1 MTLIFPKNNLPEAAQ
16 AWAREIQKQVINV
29 VTSSTADEVNNAAR
43 DSQFASSISTITT
56 TLNGL
61 VSLGRSGSSYTINAD
76 NLNAG
81 AITASSI
88 ELDSSDYELRIATID
103 DEAYLRVSPDSSNGV
118 GFNMIGFGASAG
130 SNLSGWVSNVF
141 PKVNNGQSL
150 GVTGKRWTE
159 LWLTTGVITT
169 SDSRLKTE
177 IQPSELGLNFINSLN
192 PVSYKWITSSTEIVR
207 DENGNILSDE
217 NGETLTIDK
226 PGIRP
231 HYGLI
236 AQELKS
242 AITESGV
249 SDFAG
254 FVQEDPS
261 DPDSLMSIRYEE
273 FISPMIK
280 AIQELSARVEE
291 LEGK

>member
-1 MTLIFPKNNLPEAAQ
+1 MTIIFPNNNLPTSSQ
-16 AWAREIQKQVINV
+16 PWAREITRQLSNVIEST
-29 VTSSTADEVNNAAR
+29 VTDQINNTAR
-43 DSQFASSISTITT
+43 DSQLNSSIIAVSSV
-56 TLNGL
+56 LNGL
-61 VSLGRSGSSYTINAD
+61 VSLGRTGSSYTINAD

-81 AITASSI
+81 SISASSI
-88 ELDSSDYELRIATID
+88 TLDSASFELRIATIS
-103 DEAYLRVSPDSSNGV
+103 DEAYFRVSPESSNGV
-118 GFNMIGFGASAG
+118 AFNMIGFGASAG
-130 SNLSGWVSNVF
+130 SGLSGWVSNVF

-150 GVTGKRWTE
+150 GVSAKRWTE

-192 PVSYKWITSSTEIVR
+192 PVSYKWITSGTEIAR
-207 DENGNILSDE
+207 DENDNILWDE
-217 NGETLTIDK
+217 NEEIITVNK

-236 AQELKS
+236 AQEVKS
-242 AITESGV
+242 AITQSGV

-254 FVQEDPS
+254 FVQEDPA
-261 DPDSLMSIRYEE
+261 DPESLMSIRYEE
-273 FISPMIK
+273 FISPIIK

-291 LEGK
+291 LEGR

>member
-1 MTLIFPKNNLPEAAQ
+1 MTIVFPNSNLPTASQ
-16 AWAREIQKQVINV
+16 PWGRE
-29 VTSSTADEVNNAAR
+29 VTRQLSNIIESSTTAQINNTAR
-43 DSQFASSISTITT
+43 DNQLNTSILAVSSV
-56 TLNGL
+56 LNGL
-61 VSLGRSGSSYTINAD
+61 VSLGRTGSSYTINAD

-81 AITASSI
+81 SITASSI
-88 ELDSSDYELRIATID
+88 TLDSSAFELRIATISD
-103 DEAYLRVSPDSSNGV
+103 DAYFRVSPDSANGV
-118 GFNMIGFGASAG
+118 AFNMVGFGASAA

-207 DENGNILSDE
+207 DENGDILSDE

-236 AQELKS
+236 AQEVKG
-242 AITESGV
+242 AIAESGV

-261 DPDSLMSIRYEE
+261 DPDSIMSIRYEE
-273 FISPMIK
+273 FISPIIK
-280 AIQELSARVEE
+280 AIQELSAKVEE

>member
-242 AITESGV
+242 AIAESGV
-249 SDFAG
+249 NDFAG

>member
-1 MTLIFPKNNLPEAAQ
+1 MTIVFPNSNLPTASQ
-16 AWAREIQKQVINV
+16 PWGRE
-29 VTSSTADEVNNAAR
+29 VTRQLSNIIESSTTAQINNTAR
-43 DSQFASSISTITT
+43 DNQLNTSILAVSSV
-56 TLNGL
+56 LNGL
-61 VSLGRSGSSYTINAD
+61 VSLGRTGSSYTINAD

-81 AITASSI
+81 SITASSI
-88 ELDSSDYELRIATID
+88 TLDSSAFELRIATIA
-103 DEAYLRVSPDSSNGV
+103 DEAYLRVSPDSSNGLA
-118 GFNMIGFGASAG
+118 FNMIGFGASAS

-192 PVSYKWITSSTEIVR
+192 PVSYKWITSSTEIVK
-207 DENGNILSDE
+207 DENGNILSDK
-217 NGETLTIDK
+217 NGEMLTTDK
-226 PGIRP
+226 PGVRP

-236 AQELKS
+236 AQEVRS
-242 AITESGV
+242 AIAQSGV

-261 DPDSLMSIRYEE
+261 DPDSIMSIRYEE

>member
-88 ELDSSDYELRIATID
+88 ELDSSAYELRIATID

-192 PVSYKWITSSTEIVR
+192 PVSYKWITSSTEIVK

-217 NGETLTIDK
+217 NGEMLTTDK
-226 PGIRP
+226 PGVRP

-236 AQELKS
+236 AQEVKG
-242 AITESGV
+242 AIAQSGV